1 MRQVGIIAAAGLYA
15 IENNIPRLVEDHK
28 KARLIADACNAAV
41 PSTID
46 PASVETNIVALNIAG
61 ASVSASEFAL
71 LAKEKG
77 VLVSALGPTFVRL
90 VTHMDID
97 DEMSAK
103 SAAILAELLNSVFV
117 AK

>member
-1 MRQVGIIAAAGLYA
+1 M
-15 IENNIPRLVEDHK
+15 
-28 KARLIADACNAAV
+28 
-41 PSTID
+41 
-46 PASVETNIVALNIAG
+46 ETNIVALNIAG